1 MTSNHTRRA
10 LLAAAGAAGL
20 AGCLDGL
27 GLSSGSAD
35 ESQSDDQPAGDS
47 EDATGGETSD
57 PLAAQ
62 GRPADI
68 CRREPRDLGLV
79 PITEPDIA
87 PAEAWPGYD
96 IGPEFELVETGEP
109 DSDVVI
115 GVERDGVARAYP
127 LATLWWSEVINDE
140 LGGPIAVT
148 YCPLCRSGLATTRR
162 VQGTTTILEAS
173 GLLWQP
179 PDRLYPSV
187 NETGDGVLGGG
198 PEDETAAA
206 FRDNRH
212 NLVLTDAET
221 GSYWSQLLGRA
232 ICGPAT
238 GEELSPVAATMATL
252 GEWRASHPETTVVLP
267 VERMGVPPV

>member
-1 MTSNHTRRA
+1 MAPNPTRRA
-10 LLAAAGAAGL
+10 LLAAAAAAGA
-20 AGCLDGL
+20 AGCLD

-35 ESQSDDQPAGDS
+35 EKQSNNQPQ
-47 EDATGGETSD
+47 EDTPDTETSE
-57 PLAAQ
+57 PLATQ

-68 CRREPRDLGLV
+68 CRREPRDLGLI

-96 IGPEFELVETGEP
+96 IGPEFELVETGNP

-115 GVERDGVARAYP
+115 GVERDGTARAYP

-148 YCPLCRSGLATTRR
+148 YCPLCRSGLVTTRR
-162 VQGTTTILEAS
+162 VQETTTTLEAS

-179 PDRLYPSV
+179 PNRLYPAIE
-187 NETGDGVLGGG
+187 ETGDGVLGGG

-212 NLVLTDAET
+212 NLVLLDTETD
-221 GSYWSQLLGRA
+221 SYWSQLLGRA

-238 GEELSPVAATMATL
+238 GEEPSPVAATMTTL
-252 GEWRASHPETTVVLP
+252 GEWRGAHRETTVVLP
-267 VERMGVPPV
+267 VGRQGLPTT

>member
-1 MTSNHTRRA
+1 MAPNRTRRA

-27 GLSSGSAD
+27 SVGSAD
-35 ESQSDDQPAGDS
+35 EGQPDDRSRNDS
-47 EDATGGETSD
+47 ADTTDTEPSE

-79 PITEPDIA
+79 PITEPTIA

-109 DSDVVI
+109 DTDVII
-115 GVERDGVARAYP
+115 GVERDGAARAYP

-148 YCPLCRSGLATTRR
+148 YCPLCRSGLVTTRR
-162 VQGTTTILEAS
+162 VQETTTVFEAS

-187 NETGDGVLGGG
+187 TESGDGVLGGA
-198 PEDETAAA
+198 PEDETTAA

-221 GSYWSQLLGRA
+221 DSYWSQLLGRA

-238 GEELSPVAATMATL
+238 GAELSPVAATMTTL
-252 GEWRASHPETTVVLP
+252 GEWRTTHPETTVVLP
-267 VERMGVPPV
+267 TEFEGVPPV